1 MNTETPKTIRPS
13 LLLAALLCLFL
24 VALLGPGRPAEAA
37 FPGQNGSV
45 AFEHFGDIHLAVPDG
60 SAARK
65 IDVAGVQANPAVSPD
80 GTRVAY
86 EYGRG
91 I

>member
-1 MNTETPKTIRPS
+1 MNRQTPEILRPG
-13 LLLAALLCLFL
+13 LLLAALLCTFL
-24 VALLGPGRPAEAA
+24 AALAGPGRSAEAA
-37 FPGQNGSV
+37 FSGQDGNI
-45 AFEHFGDIHLAVPDG
+45 AFERFGDVHLASPDG
-60 SAARK
+60 SGARK